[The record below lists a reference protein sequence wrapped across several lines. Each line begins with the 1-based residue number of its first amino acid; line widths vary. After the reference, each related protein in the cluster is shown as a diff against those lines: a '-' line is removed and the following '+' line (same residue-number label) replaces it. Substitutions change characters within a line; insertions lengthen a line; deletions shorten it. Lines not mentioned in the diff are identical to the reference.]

1 MSDIKNKLDHI
12 FYVVLKIAKSKN
24 KKNLNFKNVKKW
36 DSLNHIKL
44 IMALESKFQISIDPD
59 EALRLLSFKDIVK
72 FINKNK
78 N

>member
-36 DSLNHIKL
+36 DSLNHINL
-44 IMALESKFQISIDPD
+44 ILALESKFKIKITPEQN
-59 EALRLLSFKDIVK
+59 FKLNSYNKI
-72 FINKNK
+72 FIFLKKNL
-78 N
+78 

>member
-36 DSLNHIKL
+36 DSLNHINL
-44 IMALESKFQISIDPD
+44 ILAIESKFRIKIKPEQN
-59 EALRLLSFKDIVK
+59 FKLNSY
-72 FINKNK
+72 NKIFVFLKK
-78 N
+78 NL